1 MADKI
6 KQTAGRNAL
15 GKLALNLAHIL
26 LCSCPG
32 LSYSFSDTKKRPHYC
47 TDALLGYNECH
58 IIPPVFSYSYLSGSI
73 NKT

>member
-6 KQTAGRNAL
+6 IQTAGRNAL

-32 LSYSFSDTKKRPHYC
+32 LSYSFSDTKKRPHIC
-47 TDALLGYNECH
+47 TGALSN
-58 IIPPVFSYSYLSGSI
+58 
-73 NKT
+73 T